1 MTITSPLV
9 TPGPH
14 AKTYHSDDGERPSDT
29 VIRAVADA
37 VRTDPL
43 SLPPLFHAVD
53 PDALDDLLCDPLG
66 GFRSTGSRVVE
77 FHYAGV
83 HVSAFD
89 DGRVLVQ
96 SH

>member
-1 MTITSPLV
+1 MTVTSPLI

-14 AKTYHSDDGERPSDT
+14 AKIYRRSDGERPSDT
-29 VIRAVADA
+29 VVRAVADA
-37 VRTDPL
+37 AKTDPL
-43 SLPPLFHAVD
+43 SLPPLFDAIN
-53 PDALDDLLCDPLG
+53 PDALDDLFCDALG
-66 GFRSTGSRVVE
+66 GHRRSGSRVVE

-83 HVSAFD
+83 HISVFD